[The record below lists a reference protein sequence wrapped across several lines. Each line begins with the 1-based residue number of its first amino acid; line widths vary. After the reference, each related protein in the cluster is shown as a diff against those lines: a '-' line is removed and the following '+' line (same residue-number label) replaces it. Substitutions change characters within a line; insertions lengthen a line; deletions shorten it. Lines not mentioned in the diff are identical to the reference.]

1 MYYTQRGNFGNARGL
16 RLTTRPQSLILNRIL
31 RLLGDR
37 IMVVQRTLTPSVE
50 VRILVP
56 QPFQL
61 SQIIKFFSQ

>member
-16 RLTTRPQSLILNRIL
+16 RLTTRPQSLILARTL

-56 QPFQL
+56 QPLQFI
-61 SQIIKFFSQ
+61 QIVTFSS

>member
-16 RLTTRPQSLILNRIL
+16 RLTTRPQSLILARTL

-56 QPFQL
+56 QPFQPI
-61 SQIIKFFSQ
+61 QIVTFSS